1 MLLLITSMSLQ
12 IAAFDLDGT
21 IITTQSGKVFPTNPQ
36 DWKLN
41 FSQIPGKLK
50 QLLEDG
56 FKIVII
62 TNQAGLSNGK
72 LKPLDFRQKLFD
84 IRAKLGV
91 PIQVFISSGSGIYRK
106 PAIGMWNHLTEHVKI
121 LLIPHVSSG
130 VSSYL

>member
-1 MLLLITSMSLQ
+1 MLIAYILPQ

-21 IITTQSGKVFPTNPQ
+21 IITTQSGKVFPTNIQ

-56 FKIVII
+56 FKVVII

-72 LKPLDFRQKLFD
+72 LKPLDLRQKLSD
-84 IRAKLGV
+84 VRSKLGI

-106 PAIGMWNHLTEHVKI
+106 PATGMWNYLTEHVKI
-121 LLIPHVSSG
+121 LLILHVSYN
-130 VSSYL
+130 VFSYL